1 MQTASWPFIF
11 LKRNYDQESGVHLMT
26 QISEKSIVHRHNAKE
41 FIEDYWT
48 KRAPGFKS
56 LRREELQSE
65 KMQQWQEEICHHLPA
80 GKLLKILDI
89 GCGAGFF
96 SILLAAKGNDVTGID
111 LTESMIEEAVALA
124 AEEKSNAR
132 FQVMDAEK
140 LAFPD
145 ETFDAVVSR
154 NVTWN
159 LPHPEKAY
167 AEWLRVLKTGGL
179 LLNYDAEHGKY
190 HHGDYEKEAVYAH
203 KDVTREMVEQCH
215 QIYHMLDISIFD
227 RPRWDLELLQK
238 LGASACSADTTVG
251 RRLYPKKDKF
261 YDPAPLFGIVA
272 VK

>member
-1 MQTASWPFIF
+1 M
-11 LKRNYDQESGVHLMT
+11 
-26 QISEKSIVHRHNAKE
+26 EK
-41 FIEDYWT
+41 
-48 KRAPGFKS
+48 P
-56 LRREELQSE
+56 
-65 KMQQWQEEICHHLPA
+65 
-80 GKLLKILDI
+80 LKILDI

-96 SILLAAKGNDVTGID
+96 SILLAAKGYDVTGID
-111 LTESMIEEAVALA
+111 LTESMIEEAVSLA

-145 ETFDAVVSR
+145 ETFDVIVSR

-167 AEWLRVLKTGGL
+167 VEWLRVLKTGGL
-179 LLNYDAEHGKY
+179 LLNYD
-190 HHGDYEKEAVYAH
+190 
-203 KDVTREMVEQCH
+203 
-215 QIYHMLDISIFD
+215 ISIFD
-227 RPRWDLELLQK
+227 RPRWDLDILQK
-238 LGASACSADTTVG
+238 LGVSVCSADTTVG

>member
-1 MQTASWPFIF
+1 
-11 LKRNYDQESGVHLMT
+11 MT
-26 QISEKSIVHRHNAKE
+26 QISEKSIIHRQDAKE

-65 KMQQWQEEICHHLPA
+65 KMRQWQEEICRHLPTE
-80 GKLLKILDI
+80 KPLKILDI

-96 SILLAAKGNDVTGID
+96 SILLAAKGYDVTGID
-111 LTESMIEEAVALA
+111 LTESMIEEAAALA

-145 ETFDAVVSR
+145 KTFDVIVSR

-167 AEWLRVLKTGGL
+167 VEWLRVLKTGGL
-179 LLNYDAEHGKY
+179 LLNYDAQ
-190 HHGDYEKEAVYAH
+190 V
-203 KDVTREMVEQCH
+203 
-215 QIYHMLDISIFD
+215 S
-227 RPRWDLELLQK
+227 
-238 LGASACSADTTVG
+238 S
-251 RRLYPKKDKF
+251 RRF
-261 YDPAPLFGIVA
+261 
-272 VK
+272 

>member
-1 MQTASWPFIF
+1 
-11 LKRNYDQESGVHLMT
+11 MT
-26 QISEKSIVHRHNAKE
+26 QISEKSIIHRQDAKE

-65 KMQQWQEEICHHLPA
+65 KMRQWQEEICRHLPTE
-80 GKLLKILDI
+80 KPLKILDI

-96 SILLAAKGNDVTGID
+96 SILLAAKGYDVTGID
-111 LTESMIEEAVALA
+111 LTESMIEEAVSLA

-145 ETFDAVVSR
+145 ETFDVVVSR

-167 AEWLRVLKTGGL
+167 VEWLRVLKTGGL

-190 HHGDYEKEAVYAH
+190 HHGDFEKEAVYAH
-203 KDVTREMVEQCH
+203 KDITKEMVEQCH

-227 RPRWDLELLQK
+227 RPRWDLDILQK
-238 LGASACSADTTVG
+238 LGVSVCSADTTVG

>member
-1 MQTASWPFIF
+1 
-11 LKRNYDQESGVHLMT
+11 MT
-26 QISEKSIVHRHNAKE
+26 QISEKSIIHRQDAKE

-65 KMQQWQEEICHHLPA
+65 KMRQWQEEICRHLPTE
-80 GKLLKILDI
+80 KPLKILDI

-96 SILLAAKGNDVTGID
+96 SILLAAKGYDVTGID
-111 LTESMIEEAVALA
+111 LTESMIEEAVSLA

-145 ETFDAVVSR
+145 ETFDVVVSR
-154 NVTWN
+154 NVTW
-159 LPHPEKAY
+159 
-167 AEWLRVLKTGGL
+167 EWLRVLKTGGL

-190 HHGDYEKEAVYAH
+190 HHGDFEKEAVYAH
-203 KDVTREMVEQCH
+203 KDITKEMVEQCH

-227 RPRWDLELLQK
+227 RPRWDLDILRK
-238 LGASACSADTTVG
+238 LGVSACSADTTVG